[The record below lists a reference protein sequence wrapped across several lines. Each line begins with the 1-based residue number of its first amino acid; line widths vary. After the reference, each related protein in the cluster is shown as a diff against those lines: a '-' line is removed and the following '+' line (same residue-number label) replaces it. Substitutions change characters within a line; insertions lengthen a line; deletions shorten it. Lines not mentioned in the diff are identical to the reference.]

1 MRQVVQAAGG
11 GEVRVVETPIPSIEA
26 TEVLVE
32 TTATIVSAGTERA
45 VTTLARS
52 GLLAKAR
59 ARPDLVRRVAEK
71 ARADGIGEAVRSVRD
86 RLASELPLGYSGA
99 GRAIRVGDAVEGIRP
114 GDLVATGGAGWANHA
129 EFQAVPG
136 LLCARVP
143 AGVPDAD
150 AAFTT
155 IAAIALHGLRLAEV
169 GPGAKVVVVGLGLI
183 GQLASRIALA
193 SGCDVA
199 GVDLADLP
207 LQTAAATG
215 VRALRESGE
224 ATTAA
229 VRQWS
234 RGRGA
239 DAVLICAAGRS
250 GDPVMR
256 ATEFARD
263 RAQLV
268 VVGDVPLGLARAPFY
283 EKELVLRF
291 ARSYGPGRYE
301 RGYEEWGVDY
311 PAGQVRWTEGRNQ
324 EAVLDLLA
332 AGRLSVADLVT
343 HAFPLE
349 RAPAAYDLVATRREP
364 YLAIRFDYPR
374 RTGPVEDAEAA
385 DDGPPAES
393 ATSTEYSLAGK
404 ARQVGYPRPVARG
417 AGSPGRRGDRI
428 GWIGAGNFS
437 SSVLLPAFRA
447 AGFDRFTSVA
457 SASGRSARAFADRH
471 GFQGAAAGV
480 EELLDDDDIDV
491 VVIATPHS
499 THARLAAAAL
509 ERGRHV
515 WCEKPL
521 ALDLAELEM
530 VERAADVGGGVL
542 MVGLNRRFSPAVV
555 AARRRLAERDGP
567 LSLIYRVAAG
577 PVPADHWYGD
587 RVEGGRLLG
596 EVCHF
601 IDTCVALAGSR
612 VETATAVPG
621 RGGEVLLAEDL
632 AVTMR
637 HVDGT
642 LSTVA
647 YSSARP
653 RACRKELVEAL
664 AGRSHLRIDDFR
676 ELVID
681 GVSEWKGAQDKG
693 HRAAVGAFLRM
704 CRGGATDVT
713 AELIASSRATL
724 AAAASLGTSLPQPT
738 GSPRSVATATVP
750 VVATATATATVPVVA
765 TAPVAVAVAKEPA
778 GIDLADARRAG
789 TEQVGQPA
797 VPAARGVGADSV
809 PPEGQASPVLREEGE
824 PTR

>member
-11 GEVRVVETPIPSIEA
+11 GEVRVVDTPIPSIGA

-32 TTATIVSAGTERA
+32 TAATIVSAGTERA

-99 GRAIRVGDAVEGIRP
+99 GRAVRVGSAVEGIRP
-114 GDLVATGGAGWANHA
+114 GDLVVTGGAGWANHA

-143 AGVPDAD
+143 DGVPEAD
-150 AAFTT
+150 AAFAT

-183 GQLASRIALA
+183 GQLAARIALA

-207 LQTAAATG
+207 LTTAAATG
-215 VRALRESGE
+215 VRALRESGD

-229 VRQWS
+229 VREWS

-283 EKELVLRF
+283 EKELALRF

-349 RAPAAYDLVATRREP
+349 QAAAAYDLVATRREP

-374 RTGPVEDAEAA
+374 RAELTEPVEGALSTEGA
-385 DDGPPAES
+385 PPAEGAVPTEGS
-393 ATSTEYSLAGK
+393 APGD
-404 ARQVGYPRPVARG
+404 ARQVGQHTQRVARRVG
-417 AGSPGRRGDRI
+417 PPGRRRGDRV

-437 SSVLLPAFRA
+437 GSVLLPAFRA

-457 SASGRSARAFADRH
+457 SAGGRSARAFADRH
-471 GFQGAAAGV
+471 GFQGAATGV
-480 EELLDDDDIDV
+480 DELLDDDDIDV

-530 VERAADVGGGVL
+530 VERAAAVGGGVL

-567 LSLIYRVAAG
+567 LSLVYRVAAG
-577 PVPADHWYGD
+577 PVPAEHWYGD

-601 IDTCVALAGSR
+601 VDTCATLAGSR
-612 VETATAVPG
+612 VEAAAVMPG
-621 RGGEVLLAEDL
+621 RGGEALLAEDL
-632 AVTMR
+632 AVTLR
-637 HVDGT
+637 HVDGS
-642 LSTVA
+642 LSTIA

-653 RACRKELVEAL
+653 RACRKEMVEAL
-664 AGRSHLRIDDFR
+664 AGRRHLRIDDFR
-676 ELVID
+676 ELVVD
-681 GVSEWKGAQDKG
+681 GGSEWKGVQDKG
-693 HRAAVGAFLRM
+693 HRAAAGAFLRM

-713 AELIASSRATL
+713 AELIASSWATL
-724 AAAASLGTSLPQPT
+724 AAAASLGTGLPQPT
-738 GSPRSVATATVP
+738 GLQQSMEAATSDP
-750 VVATATATATVPVVA
+750 
-765 TAPVAVAVAKEPA
+765 AVIDPA
-778 GIDLADARRAG
+778 GAPRTG
-789 TEQVGQPA
+789 TGRVAAVG
-797 VPAARGVGADSV
+797 VPAARTADPDGTPLDGAGLPAAQRGKSEPSV
-809 PPEGQASPVLREEGE
+809 
-824 PTR
+824 

>member
-11 GEVRVVETPIPSIEA
+11 GEVRVVDTPIPSIGA

-32 TTATIVSAGTERA
+32 TAATIVSAGTERA

-99 GRAIRVGDAVEGIRP
+99 GRAVRVGTAVEGIRP
-114 GDLVATGGAGWANHA
+114 GDLVVTGGAGWANHA

-143 AGVPDAD
+143 DGVPEAD
-150 AAFTT
+150 AAFAT

-183 GQLASRIALA
+183 GQLAARIAMA

-207 LQTAAATG
+207 LTTAAASG
-215 VRALRESGE
+215 VRALRESDDV
-224 ATTAA
+224 TTAA
-229 VRQWS
+229 VREWS

-268 VVGDVPLGLARAPFY
+268 VVGDVPLGLTRAPFY

-349 RAPAAYDLVATRREP
+349 QAAAAYDLVATRREP

-374 RTGPVEDAEAA
+374 RAELTEPVEGVLSAE
-385 DDGPPAES
+385 GTPPAEGT
-393 ATSTEYSLAGK
+393 APTEGSTPGD
-404 ARQVGYPRPVARG
+404 ARQVGQHTQRVARRVG
-417 AGSPGRRGDRI
+417 PSGRRRGDRV

-437 SSVLLPAFRA
+437 GSVLLPAFRA

-471 GFQGAAAGV
+471 GFQGVATGV
-480 EELLDDDDIDV
+480 DELLDDDDIDV

-530 VERAADVGGGVL
+530 IEQAAAVGGGVL

-567 LSLIYRVAAG
+567 LSLVYRVAAG

-601 IDTCVALAGSR
+601 VDTCVTLAGSR
-612 VETATAVPG
+612 VEAATALPG
-621 RGGEVLLAEDL
+621 RGGEALLAEDL
-632 AVTMR
+632 AVTLR
-637 HVDGT
+637 HVDGS
-642 LSTVA
+642 LSTIA

-653 RACRKELVEAL
+653 RACRKEMVEAL
-664 AGRSHLRIDDFR
+664 AGRRHLRIDDFR
-676 ELVID
+676 ELVVD
-681 GVSEWKGAQDKG
+681 GGSEWKGAQDKG
-693 HRAAVGAFLRM
+693 HRAAAGAFLRM

-724 AAAASLGTSLPQPT
+724 VAAASLGTGFPQ
-738 GSPRSVATATVP
+738 SVE
-750 VVATATATATVPVVA
+750 
-765 TAPVAVAVAKEPA
+765 APVTDPAAIDPA
-778 GIDLADARRAG
+778 GTHRASS
-789 TEQVGQPA
+789 ERESAVG
-797 VPAARGVGADSV
+797 VPAARTAEPDSV
-809 PPEGQASPVLREEGE
+809 PVARPAT
-824 PTR
+824 PTRSDEPGAG

>member
-1 MRQVVQAAGG
+1 MRQVVQDAGG
-11 GEVRVVETPIPSIEA
+11 GEVRVVDSPVPSIGA

-32 TTATIVSAGTERA
+32 TTATIVSVGTERA

-99 GRAIRVGDAVEGIRP
+99 GRVVRVGDAVEGIRP
-114 GDLVATGGAGWANHA
+114 GDLVATGGAGRANHA

-150 AAFTT
+150 AAFAT

-193 SGCDVA
+193 SGCEVA

-207 LQTAAATG
+207 LDTAAATG

-229 VRQWS
+229 VREWS

-268 VVGDVPLGLARAPFY
+268 VVGDVPLGLTRAPFY

-301 RGYEEWGVDY
+301 RSYEEWGVDY

-332 AGRLSVADLVT
+332 SGRLSVADLIT
-343 HAFPLE
+343 HTFPIE
-349 RAPAAYDLVATRREP
+349 RAAAAYDLVATRREP

-374 RTGPVEDAEAA
+374 RTGPVEHALPPDGGPRLQSAPSTDGSAA
-385 DDGPPAES
+385 GEPREVGPR
-393 ATSTEYSLAGK
+393 TQRVT
-404 ARQVGYPRPVARG
+404 RG
-417 AGSPGRRGDRI
+417 AGTPGGRRGDRI

-437 SSVLLPAFRA
+437 GSVLLPAFRA
-447 AGFDRFTSVA
+447 AGFGRFTSVA

-471 GFQGAAAGV
+471 GFEGAAAGV

-499 THARLAAAAL
+499 THAQLAAAAL

-530 VERAADVGGGVL
+530 VERAADAGGGVL

-601 IDTCVALAGSR
+601 IDTCAALAGSR
-612 VETATAVPG
+612 VETAIAVPG

-632 AVTMR
+632 SVTLR

-664 AGRSHLRIDDFR
+664 AGRRHLRIDDFR

-681 GVSEWKGAQDKG
+681 GTSEWKGAQDKG
-693 HRAAVGAFLRM
+693 HRAAVAAFLRM

-724 AAAASLGTSLPQPT
+724 AAAASLGTGLPQPT
-738 GSPRSVATATVP
+738 GSPRSATAAVA
-750 VVATATATATVPVVA
+750 ATAVA
-765 TAPVAVAVAKEPA
+765 AVAVAKEPA
-778 GIDLADARRAG
+778 DIDLAGARRAG

-797 VPAARGVGADSV
+797 VPAARGVGADSM

>member
-11 GEVRVVETPIPSIEA
+11 GEVRVVDTPIPSIGA

-32 TTATIVSAGTERA
+32 TVATIVSAGTERA

-71 ARADGIGEAVRSVRD
+71 AKADGIGEAVRSVRN

-99 GRAIRVGDAVEGIRP
+99 GRAVRVGTAVEGIRP
-114 GDLVATGGAGWANHA
+114 GDVVVTGGAGWANHA

-143 AGVPDAD
+143 AGVPAAD
-150 AAFTT
+150 AAFAT

-169 GPGAKVVVVGLGLI
+169 GPGSKVVVVGLGLI
-183 GQLASRIALA
+183 GQLAARIALA

-207 LQTAAATG
+207 LTTAAATG
-215 VRALRESGE
+215 VRALRESGD

-229 VRQWS
+229 VREWS

-283 EKELVLRF
+283 EKELALRF

-349 RAPAAYDLVATRREP
+349 QAAAAYDLVATRREP

-374 RTGPVEDAEAA
+374 RAELTEPVEGALSAE
-385 DDGPPAES
+385 GTLPAEGIAPTRGS
-393 ATSTEYSLAGK
+393 APGDARRAGQ
-404 ARQVGYPRPVARG
+404 RTQQVARPV
-417 AGSPGRRGDRI
+417 GSPGRRRGDRV

-437 SSVLLPAFRA
+437 GSVLLPAFRA
-447 AGFDRFTSVA
+447 AGFDRFISVA
-457 SASGRSARAFADRH
+457 SAGGRSARAFADRH
-471 GFQGAAAGV
+471 GFQGAATGV
-480 EELLDDDDIDV
+480 DELLDDDDLDV

-499 THARLAAAAL
+499 THAWLAAAAL

-530 VERAADVGGGVL
+530 VEQAAAVGGGVL

-555 AARRRLAERDGP
+555 TARRRLAERDGP
-567 LSLIYRVAAG
+567 LSLVYRVAAG

-601 IDTCVALAGSR
+601 VDTCATLAGSR
-612 VETATAVPG
+612 VEAATALPG
-621 RGGEVLLAEDL
+621 RRGEALLAEDL
-632 AVTMR
+632 AVTLR
-637 HVDGT
+637 HVDGS
-642 LSTVA
+642 LSTIA

-653 RACRKELVEAL
+653 RACRKEMVEAF
-664 AGRSHLRIDDFR
+664 AGRRHLRIDDFR
-676 ELVID
+676 ELVVD
-681 GVSEWKGAQDKG
+681 GSSEWKGAQDKG
-693 HRAAVGAFLRM
+693 HRAAAGAFLRM

-724 AAAASLGTSLPQPT
+724 AAAASLGTGLPQSVEAAAT
-738 GSPRSVATATVP
+738 GP
-750 VVATATATATVPVVA
+750 
-765 TAPVAVAVAKEPA
+765 AVIEPA
-778 GIDLADARRAG
+778 GAARTGTVRVGAG
-789 TEQVGQPA
+789 AVG
-797 VPAARGVGADSV
+797 VPAARTADPDSTPLDGAGLPAAQRGKS
-809 PPEGQASPVLREEGE
+809 E
-824 PTR
+824 PSL

>member
-1 MRQVVQAAGG
+1 MKQVVQVAGG
-11 GEVRVVETPIPSIEA
+11 GDVRVVETPIPSIGA

-32 TTATIVSAGTERA
+32 TAATIVSAGTERA
-45 VTTLARS
+45 VTALARS

-59 ARPDLVRRVAEK
+59 ARPDLVRRVTEK
-71 ARADGIGEAVRSVRD
+71 ARTDGIGEALRSVRD
-86 RLASELPLGYSGA
+86 RLAAEMPLGYSGA
-99 GRAIRVGDAVEGIRP
+99 GRAVRVGSAVDTIRP

-143 AGVPDAD
+143 EGVPAAD
-150 AAFTT
+150 AAFAT

-169 GPGAKVVVVGLGLI
+169 GPGAKVVVVGLGLV
-183 GQLASRIALA
+183 GQLAARIALA

-199 GVDLADLP
+199 GVDLAELP
-207 LQTAAATG
+207 LTTAAGTG
-215 VRALRESGE
+215 VRALRESGD

-229 VRQWS
+229 VREWS

-239 DAVLICAAGRS
+239 DAVLICTAGRS

-283 EKELVLRF
+283 EKELALRF

-349 RAPAAYDLVATRREP
+349 QAATAYDLVSTRREP

-374 RTGPVEDAEAA
+374 RAEPVEVASRAAGTAPTDESGPGEAR
-385 DDGPPAES
+385 PAGQRAS
-393 ATSTEYSLAGK
+393 RT
-404 ARQVGYPRPVARG
+404 ARRFG
-417 AGSPGRRGDRI
+417 APGGRRGSRV

-437 SSVLLPAFRA
+437 GSVLLPAFRD
-447 AGFDRFTSVA
+447 AGFDHFVRVA

-471 GFQGAAAGV
+471 GFQGTATGV
-480 EELLDDDDIDV
+480 DQLLDDDDIDV

-521 ALDLAELEM
+521 ALDLADLEM
-530 VERAADVGGGVL
+530 VEQAAAVGGGVL

-555 AARRRLAERDGP
+555 EARRRLAERDGP
-567 LSLIYRVAAG
+567 LGLVYRVAAG
-577 PVPADHWYGD
+577 PVPPDHWYGD
-587 RVEGGRLLG
+587 RREGGRLLG

-601 IDTCVALAGSR
+601 VDTCATLAGSR
-612 VETATAVPG
+612 VEVATALPG
-621 RGGEVLLAEDL
+621 RGGEALLAEDL
-632 AVTMR
+632 AVTLR
-637 HVDGT
+637 HLDGS
-642 LSTVA
+642 LSTIA

-653 RACRKELVEAL
+653 RACRKEMIEAL
-664 AGRSHLRIDDFR
+664 AGRRHLRIDDFR
-676 ELVID
+676 ELVVD
-681 GVSEWKGAQDKG
+681 GDSGWKGAQDKG
-693 HRAAVGAFLRM
+693 HRAAAGAFLRM
-704 CRGGATDVT
+704 CRGGATEVT

-724 AAAASLGTSLPQPT
+724 AAAASLGTGLPH
-738 GSPRSVATATVP
+738 SV
-750 VVATATATATVPVVA
+750 
-765 TAPVAVAVAKEPA
+765 EPA
-778 GIDLADARRAG
+778 ATDPVDAVGI
-789 TEQVGQPA
+789 
-797 VPAARGVGADSV
+797 PAARTAGLGNA
-809 PPEGQASPVLREEGE
+809 PPARPAA
-824 PTR
+824 PTRTGDAVGGVVGGVARDRTATP